1 MEKTILGTPQQ
12 NCVAERMNRTLNEH
26 ARSMRLHAGLPKTF
40 WADAVSTTTYLINRG
55 PLVPMEFRLLEE
67 VWSGKEVKFS
77 HLKVFGCV
85 SYIHID
91 SDAHNKLDAKS
102 KICFFIGYGDEK
114 FGYRFWDE
122 QNRKIIRSRNVIFNE
137 QVMYNDRS
145 TVVSDVAEINQKKSE
160 FVNLDKLTES
170 TVQKMGEED
179 KENVNS
185 QVDQSTLV
193 AKVRRSSRNI
203 RPLHRYSPTLNYLLL
218 TDGGEPEFYDEA
230 LGDENQASGS

>member
-1 MEKTILGTPQQ
+1 M
-12 NCVAERMNRTLNEH
+12 
-26 ARSMRLHAGLPKTF
+26 
-40 WADAVSTTTYLINRG
+40 
-55 PLVPMEFRLLEE
+55 
-67 VWSGKEVKFS
+67 
-77 HLKVFGCV
+77 
-85 SYIHID
+85 
-91 SDAHNKLDAKS
+91 
-102 KICFFIGYGDEK
+102 
-114 FGYRFWDE
+114 
-122 QNRKIIRSRNVIFNE
+122 IFNE
-137 QVMYNDRS
+137 QVMYKDRS
-145 TVVSDVAEINQKKSE
+145 TVVSDVIEIDQKKSE
-160 FVNLDKLTES
+160 FVNLDELIES